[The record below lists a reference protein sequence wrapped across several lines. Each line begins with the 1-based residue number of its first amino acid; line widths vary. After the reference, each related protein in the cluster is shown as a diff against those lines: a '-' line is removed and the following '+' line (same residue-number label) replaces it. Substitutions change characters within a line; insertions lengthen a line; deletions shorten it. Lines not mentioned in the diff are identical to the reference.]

1 VDYVLPVGLLVIGL
15 GLGLA
20 GAWLLARS
28 RLSLLAGR
36 LERSEQDLARAR
48 ADLEEKSGLLG
59 QAQVQIARLQ
69 ADLEHE
75 RRAGAE
81 KLALLDEAK
90 TALADA
96 FKALS
101 AEALR
106 FNNEAFLEL
115 AKANLE
121 KFQVQARGDLE
132 LRQKAVE
139 GLVQP
144 IKVSLEQVSGQI
156 NELEKARRE
165 AYGSLTEQV
174 RSLAVSQEKLHSET
188 SNLVKALRR
197 PQVRG
202 RWGEI
207 QLKRVVEMAGMM
219 PHCDFTEQQSV
230 QTEDGLLRPDLIV
243 RLPGGKNVVVDA
255 KAPLEAYLNAV
266 EAQDEVERQRFLQQ
280 HAQQIRAHVA
290 KLGQK
295 AYWSKL
301 EATPEFV
308 IMFLPGESFFS
319 AALELDPRLI
329 EEGVRQRVILATPTS
344 LIALLRAVAY
354 GWQQERIA
362 ESAQQI
368 SQIGR
373 ELYDRLSVLTSHFER
388 LGNSLDKAV
397 DAYNRSIGS
406 LEGRVLAS
414 ARRFLDLGIDSDK
427 KLDELPVVDK
437 KARAIEAP
445 ELVNPLRSES
455 EDDR

>member
-1 VDYVLPVGLLVIGL
+1 VDYLLPVGLLIAGL
-15 GLGLA
+15 ILGA
-20 GAWLLARS
+20 AIAWLQARS
-28 RLSLLAGR
+28 KLSLLASR
-36 LERSEQDLARAR
+36 LERSEQDLAQAR
-48 ADLEEKSGLLG
+48 ADLEEKSGRLG
-59 QAQVQIARLQ
+59 EAQYQMARLQ

-75 RRAGAE
+75 RKSGAE
-81 KLALLDEAK
+81 KLALLEEAK
-90 TALADA
+90 AALADA

-101 AEALR
+101 AEALK

-219 PHCDFTEQQSV
+219 PHCDFTEQQSL

-243 RLPGGKNVVVDA
+243 KLPGGKNVVVDA

-266 EAQDEVERQRFLQQ
+266 EAQDEAERQRFLQQ
-280 HAQQIRAHVA
+280 HAQQIRAHVT

-308 IMFLPGESFFS
+308 VMFLPGESFFG
-319 AALELDPRLI
+319 AALELEPRLI

-373 ELYDRLSVLTSHFER
+373 ELYDRLSVLTGHFEK
-388 LGNSLDKAV
+388 LGSSLDKAV
-397 DAYNRSIGS
+397 EAYNRSIGS

-427 KLDELPVVDK
+427 KLGELPVVDK